1 MDDTKKI
8 NILGTTNRYMIKKVS
23 QTKEAPKKRAV
34 SSQWGEIS
42 EFYFQKQKQLEM
54 IKELQNS
61 NYNSPDLEYQI
72 MISQIEKKLNSYN
85 QQDQK
90 KSKNI
95 YLKKYQKQEEVKE
108 LITINE
114 TIQKLC
120 ESELQCFYCKEDL
133 YILYELV
140 RELKQWTLDR
150 IDNDKIHS
158 CENVVISCLDCNLK
172 RRCRNIDKFLL
183 SKQMKI
189 VRENFYTSET
199 KK

>member
-1 MDDTKKI
+1 M
-8 NILGTTNRYMIKKVS
+8 NR
-23 QTKEAPKKRAV
+23 
-34 SSQWGEIS
+34 
-42 EFYFQKQKQLEM
+42 
-54 IKELQNS
+54 
-61 NYNSPDLEYQI
+61 
-72 MISQIEKKLNSYN
+72 YN

-90 KSKNI
+90 KNKSI
-95 YLKKYQKQEEVKE
+95 YLKKYEKEDVKK

-114 TIQKLC
+114 TIQKLS

-133 YILYELV
+133 YILYEVV
-140 RELKQWTLDR
+140 REMKQWTLDR

-189 VRENFYTSET
+189 VREKIDTNET
-199 KK
+199 KNN

>member
-1 MDDTKKI
+1 MLNYLISAIIFVVLDGFYL
-8 NILGTTNRYMIKKVS
+8 NFIK
-23 QTKEAPKKRAV
+23 
-34 SSQWGEIS
+34 
-42 EFYFQKQKQLEM
+42 FYFQKQKQLEM